1 MPQALQTLLV
11 AMQFLTRLLLRLA
24 AAPTPQQQAQALLWY
39 PVVGALL
46 GVVLGLSALALT
58 TAPHLLGAALLLA
71 LWVLMTGALHLDGL
85 ADSADAWAG
94 GYGDAARS
102 LAIMKDPA
110 AGPAAVVVLVL
121 VLLLKLAALSVLI
134 AQSPALIMLAP
145 LLARAAVPALFL
157 TTRYVL
163 ANGLGTAM
171 AKHLPRR
178 AALLV
183 VSAAAVLV
191 LLAGWNG
198 ARALLAAALAFGLV
212 RTLAQRRIG
221 GFTGDVAGALIE
233 IVETAV
239 LLALAM

>member
-1 MPQALQTLLV
+1 MQQVLQTLRV
-11 AMQFLTRLLLRLA
+11 AVQFLTRLPLRLA

-39 PVVGALL
+39 PLVGALL
-46 GVVLGLSALALT
+46 GVVLSLAALVLT
-58 TAPHLLGAALLLA
+58 TAPDLLGATLLLV
-71 LWVLMTGALHLDGL
+71 LWAFMTGALHLDGL

-94 GYGDAARS
+94 GHGDAARS

-134 AQSPALIMLAP
+134 ARSPALIILAP

-157 TTRYVL
+157 TTRYVR
-163 ANGLGTAM
+163 ANGLGAAM

-183 VSAAAVLV
+183 VAAAAGLV
-191 LLAGWNG
+191 LLAGWSG
-198 ARALLAAALAFGLV
+198 ARALLAAALAFGFV